1 MMQVVITG
9 ANRGIGLALTKLYS
23 AAGCDVAACCRN
35 PDDANALHA
44 LMDSHEGLELFE
56 LDVSSSDAIASL
68 GEALHGRPIHR
79 LINNAGYYGPRGV
92 MLGNTPE
99 DEWQQLFAIN
109 CIGPLKLVEA
119 LTEGLC
125 QGQGIIAN
133 LTSKM
138 GSMADNGSGGAYL
151 YRSAKAAQNA
161 VTKSLAI
168 DLAPFNVKAVAL
180 HPGWVQTDMGGPGA
194 LIDTDTSAQGLY
206 RVIEGLSTAQS
217 GGFFDYQGNTI
228 PW

>member
-9 ANRGIGLALTKLYS
+9 ANRGIGLALTELYLT
-23 AAGCDVAACCRN
+23 AGCDVAACCRH
-35 PDDANALHA
+35 PDEAKALHA
-44 LMDSHEGLELFE
+44 LMDTNEGLELFE
-56 LDVSSSDAIASL
+56 LDISSADAIAVV
-68 GEALHGRPIHR
+68 GDALAGRPVHR

-92 MLGNTPE
+92 MRGNTPE
-99 DEWQQLFAIN
+99 DEWHTLFAVN
-109 CIGPLKLVEA
+109 CIGPMKLVEA
-119 LTEGLC
+119 LTDGLC
-125 QGQGIIAN
+125 QGQGVIAN

-168 DLAPFNVKAVAL
+168 DFAPFKVKAVAL
-180 HPGWVQTDMGGPGA
+180 HPGWVKTDMGGPGA
-194 LIDTDTSAQGLY
+194 LIDTTTSAQGLY
-206 RVIEGLSTAQS
+206 RVIESLTASQS
-217 GGFFDYQGNTI
+217 GGFFDYQGRII